1 MLTISKSFIAEHNF
15 RWCYWRSWDE
25 NNVSVTQP
33 RSQEERPWEQGCL
46 LPTFACF
53 LRSRTLLQYS
63 LVPRSSPWRDPGNEV
78 VNTLVWYRCL
88 QELCKWWYLVLYSW
102 AYCKLPCT
110 LSSTLHLA
118 LKFPKIKESRT
129 CQLMATEMFEG
140 LINIYWGQKIWVK
153 VYGWTKWK
161 RTWVVNT
168 YSLLLLVYDDDADN
182 IELKKTRGR
191 RQRECHPK
199 M

>member
-140 LINIYWGQKIWVK
+140 LINIYWGQKIWIK
-153 VYGWTKWK
+153 VYGWT
-161 RTWVVNT
+161 RTSVE
-168 YSLLLLVYDDDADN
+168 YSGPFSFSPTVKFESRFTVGLNEKGPEYSTLVLYFY
-182 IELKKTRGR
+182 
-191 RQRECHPK
+191 
-199 M
+199 